1 MTTGA
6 PRSRAGWTA
15 KLDGLAPGIRADTE
29 VWLRTMRDGGPRSR
43 PRDIASAWNHMNQL
57 RPVLLAWS
65 GRYGH
70 LREITR
76 DDVAAVLAGSG
87 LLFGSRRRPQGH
99 GAATGL
105 PRGGYL
111 APWHPWVKRP

>member
-1 MTTGA
+1 MLVNANSRVDRGA
-6 PRSRAGWTA
+6 GNNAASTPTSSA
-15 KLDGLAPGIRADTE
+15 
-29 VWLRTMRDGGPRSR
+29 RTST
-43 PRDIASAWNHMNQL
+43 
-57 RPVLLAWS
+57 WS